1 MNPQDDSFLD
11 REVWDIKNTPKDK
24 FPLLLHY
31 HPLVIYRY
39 QVIKQADI
47 VLAMFLLGN
56 EFSLEQKKRN
66 FDYYDPLTTG
76 DSSLS
81 ACIQSIVAAE
91 IGYDDAGHQVP
102 PLRRA
107 DGPRRR
113 RRQRPRRRPHRQH
126 RRHLDGHRLRPG
138 RHARLRRQ
146 ALLQPARSSSR
157 SSASPSPSA
166 ASGSKSDIDNGS
178 VTYTLRQGEG
188 LTIKHRDEELKLT
201 RRQAGDEARVKAC
214 SPRPSCRGNAP
225 LRGRSSALPFRGK
238 RARRICPVRALRRS
252 RNTRRTNC
260 LRSIPRRRP
269 GTRRAVALAS

>member
-1 MNPQDDSFLD
+1 MARENLWYAAHAVEELQPPTRDAYTRSLPSAPASTPARPADWKRAADNMYVPYDERPGINPQDDSFLE

-91 IGYDDAGHQVP
+91 IGYDDVARQV
-102 PLRRA
+102 LHVRRA
-107 DGPRRR
+107 DGPGRR

-138 RHARLRRQ
+138 RHCATTGPH
-146 ALLQPARSSSR
+146 LLQPDPDCQGPAFQLTVRGCR
-157 SSASPSPSA
+157 LMV
-166 ASGSKSDIDNGS
+166 DIRDDAITYRLEQGDHFTFWHREEEIVLKNGQS
-178 VTYTLRQGEG
+178 QQ
-188 LTIKHRDEELKLT
+188 RD
-201 RRQAGDEARVKAC
+201 V
-214 SPRPSCRGNAP
+214 
-225 LRGRSSALPFRGK
+225 
-238 RARRICPVRALRRS
+238 
-252 RNTRRTNC
+252 
-260 LRSIPRRRP
+260 
-269 GTRRAVALAS
+269 